1 MIIKSTDMQN
11 NFGKYLKLCD
21 YEDIIISRNG
31 KEIAKLVKLNADGVR
46 EVAINYEVED
56 KKITYE
62 EFLELTE
69 VSDNR
74 FEYID
79 GQVFLMASPRITHQ
93 LVQTV
98 LLNIFSNWF
107 IGKKC
112 TPLTSP
118 FDVTL
123 TKGDNNKNVV
133 QPDIVVICD
142 LEEMADD
149 KDRYMGTPALAVEIL
164 SKSSISRDYVLKMDL
179 YMNSGVQEYWIVDPF
194 NKEINVFRFEDC
206 NIINKRTW
214 KNKETAE
221 SMIFEGLKVC
231 LGELFK

>member
-11 NFGKYLKLCD
+11 NFGKYLKLCN

-31 KEIAKLVKLNADGVR
+31 KEIAKLVTLNAESVR
-46 EVAINYEVED
+46 EEAINYEAENN
-56 KKITYE
+56 KMTYE
-62 EFLELTE
+62 EFLSLTE

-74 FEYID
+74 FEYIN

-107 IGKKC
+107 AGKKC

-118 FDVTL
+118 FDITL
-123 TKGDNNKNVV
+123 TKDNNKNVV

-142 LEEMADD
+142 LEKMTDE
-149 KDRYMGTPALAVEIL
+149 KDRYMGTPTLIVEIL
-164 SKSSISRDYVLKMDL
+164 SQSSISRDYVLKMDL
-179 YMNSGVQEYWIVDPF
+179 YMNSGVEEYWIVDPF
-194 NKEINVFRFEDC
+194 NKEINIFRFKDC
-206 NIINKRTW
+206 NIIEKRTW
-214 KNKETAE
+214 KNQEIAK
-221 SMIFEGLKVC
+221 SMLFEGLAVC
-231 LGELFK
+231 LSEIFR